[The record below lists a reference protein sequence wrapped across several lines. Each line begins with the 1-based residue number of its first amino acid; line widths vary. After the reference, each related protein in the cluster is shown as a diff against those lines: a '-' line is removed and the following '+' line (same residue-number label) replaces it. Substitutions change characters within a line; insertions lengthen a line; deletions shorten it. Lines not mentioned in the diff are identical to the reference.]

1 MLIQVF
7 FSGRSERPLMEPR
20 LLRGVESVDSNFCMG
35 SAADHRRSAS
45 VSSECMSS
53 PDLARRGTFRLLP
66 AEERLVALARDYA
79 QMRAMFIAAPPEFE
93 VVLARLAEA
102 ERALNASGAS

>member
-1 MLIQVF
+1 M
-7 FSGRSERPLMEPR
+7 
-20 LLRGVESVDSNFCMG
+20 
-35 SAADHRRSAS
+35 
-45 VSSECMSS
+45 
-53 PDLARRGTFRLLP
+53 FRLLP
-66 AEERLVALARDYA
+66 AEERLVALACDHA